1 LLGLIFGFATAALY
15 QQCVIRRLRRQLA
28 AQLKTVTA
36 HQMRANNLYE
46 LAVLDPLT
54 GLYNRRFVEERLQS
68 EIAPAERHGDALI
81 VLLLDL
87 DDFKQINDH
96 FGHAA
101 GDLVLKE
108 LAHRIRRA
116 VRASDFAV
124 RMGGDEFLVL
134 LPECPP
140 DKVKLVLTRLG
151 PIDID
156 FGEGTISV
164 TSSKGFAQY
173 QVGETVEQLVARADP
188 ALYTSKA
195 DRRKAQPSR
204 DVLSQTM

>member
-15 QQCVIRRLRRQLA
+15 QQYVIRRLRRQLA
-28 AQLKTVTA
+28 AQPKTVTA

-156 FGEGTISV
+156 FGEGTIR
-164 TSSKGFAQY
+164 Y
-173 QVGETVEQLVARADP
+173 
-188 ALYTSKA
+188 
-195 DRRKAQPSR
+195 
-204 DVLSQTM
+204 